1 MTIPRTRGASWV
13 TVPTW
18 VWRLWTDSRLWLL
31 TCPCEVQV
39 FAVSD
44 LFLLPP
50 TLARQDPVML
60 GRCPSRNFS
69 DENWAVFAEEESDRD
84 TRSVMNNQ
92 LTDFNVSHWPHESK
106 SEWQLLASGGV
117 SICPYLTVVGRQD
130 RLSHYS
136 QRNWSD
142 QWPPPG
148 RSLYKGWTI
157 TPNTYTYIPTYPH
170 YQPPSKQPAK
180 WGVWECVTRILL
192 PPSVPVCW
200 SSVLSPG
207 LIVPRLTFTAPAQ
220 DHLMRRW
227 FPCLA
232 SPASL
237 FNSVQL
243 GTSVQWC
250 TVVYM
255 YSEKCSVSVSP
266 SPRTAEVWW

>member
-1 MTIPRTRGASWV
+1 MRENRQIEEIDPSTINVIPLVLWPSRGVSWV

-92 LTDFNVSHWPHESK
+92 LTDSNVSHWPHESK

-157 TPNTYTYIPTYPH
+157 TPNTYTYIPTYLTTNHFPSS
-170 YQPPSKQPAK
+170 QPSE
-180 WGVWECVTRILL
+180 VCESVL
-192 PPSVPVCW
+192 PGSCYHHQFRFVGPQ
-200 SSVLSPG
+200 SSVL
-207 LIVPRLTFTAPAQ
+207 V
-220 DHLMRRW
+220 
-227 FPCLA
+227 
-232 SPASL
+232 
-237 FNSVQL
+237 
-243 GTSVQWC
+243 
-250 TVVYM
+250 
-255 YSEKCSVSVSP
+255 
-266 SPRTAEVWW
+266 